1 MKKPNL
7 RLRYLRIVFFFA
19 TVTAKFIFW
28 EITLP
33 RLGLRAL
40 ANRTRTERY
49 RHIASQFR
57 ALAIRMGGVMIK
69 VGQFLSTRL
78 DVLPPEIT
86 EELAGLQ
93 DEVPPEKIEVL
104 KELSAKELRL
114 PLEEKFSSFDE
125 TPLAAASFGQVHRA
139 RLAPADAELVGFEKV
154 VIKIQRPY
162 TEDLV
167 AVDLS
172 ALRVVGSWLQRYR
185 PISDRA
191 NVPALVEE
199 LATGV
204 LEEVDYLAEG
214 RNAETFA
221 SNFKDDP
228 RVDVPRVVWEC
239 TTRRV
244 LVLED
249 VFAIKITDYDALTA
263 AGIDRGEV
271 ASRLIE
277 NYVKQIFE
285 DGFFHADPHPGN
297 LFITPLAKEQTD
309 DKTAWKLTFVDFGMV
324 GRMPKN
330 LKTGLREVLIAI
342 GLRDS
347 ARLVRAYQSLGV
359 LLPKANL
366 TQIENASRQVFDR
379 FGGMAMSELRNIKHD
394 EMVTFAMQFRELLFE
409 MPFQLPEN
417 LLYLGRTIGI
427 LSGLCTG
434 LQPDFNVW
442 TEITPFAA
450 KLAAEEGGSDWKT
463 WLDELGNIAKL
474 LVALPGRVDRV
485 MAQVERGDLK
495 VQAPLLNLQMS
506 SLERSINRLTGVIVF
521 LALLLSGISV
531 YPSDS
536 NLGSGLIGASMVVL
550 FYSLFLLPRSKS
562 W

>member
-104 KELSAKELRL
+104 KAIAAKELRL
-114 PLEEKFSSFDE
+114 SLEEKFASFDE

-139 RLAPADAELVGFEKV
+139 HLTLADAELVGFEKV

-162 TEDLV
+162 IEDLV

-330 LKTGLREVLIAI
+330 LKTGLREVLISI

-463 WLDELGNIAKL
+463 WLDEIGNIAKL

-536 NLGSGLIGASMVVL
+536 NLGSGLVGASMVVL

>member
-28 EITLP
+28 EITIP
-33 RLGLRAL
+33 RLGLRTL

-49 RHIASQFR
+49 RLIASQFR

-69 VGQFLSTRL
+69 MGQFLSTRL

-104 KELSAKELRL
+104 KAIAAKELRL
-114 PLEEKFSSFDE
+114 SLEEKFASFDE

-139 RLAPADAELVGFEKV
+139 HLTLADAELVGFEKV

-162 TEDLV
+162 IEDLV

-221 SNFKDDP
+221 SNFKEDP

-309 DKTAWKLTFVDFGMV
+309 GKTAWKLTFVDFGMV

-394 EMVTFAMQFRELLFE
+394 EMVTFTMQFRELLFE

-442 TEITPFAA
+442 TEITPVAA

-463 WLDELGNIAKL
+463 WLDELGSIAKL
-474 LVALPGRVDRV
+474 MVALPGRVDRV
-485 MAQVERGDLK
+485 MAQVERGDIK

-506 SLERSINRLTGVIVF
+506 SLERSVNRLTGVIVF
-521 LALLLSGISV
+521 LALLLTGV
-531 YPSDS
+531 TLFPSDS

>member
-104 KELSAKELRL
+104 KELAAKELNL
-114 PLEEKFSSFDE
+114 PLEENFSSFDE

-162 TEDLV
+162 IEDLV

-297 LFITPLAKEQTD
+297 LFITPLSKEQTD

-330 LKTGLREVLIAI
+330 LKTGLREVLISI

-536 NLGSGLIGASMVVL
+536 NLGSGLVGASMAVL

>member
-104 KELSAKELRL
+104 KELAAKELNL
-114 PLEEKFSSFDE
+114 PLEENFSSFDE

-162 TEDLV
+162 IEDLV

-330 LKTGLREVLIAI
+330 LKTGLREVLISI

-485 MAQVERGDLK
+485 MAQVERGDIK

-536 NLGSGLIGASMVVL
+536 NLGSGLVGASMAVL

>member
-104 KELSAKELRL
+104 KELAAKELNL
-114 PLEEKFSSFDE
+114 PLEENFSSFDE

-162 TEDLV
+162 IEDLV

-297 LFITPLAKEQTD
+297 LFITPLSKEQTD

-330 LKTGLREVLIAI
+330 LKTGLREVLISI

-506 SLERSINRLTGVIVF
+506 SLERSINRLSGVIVF

-536 NLGSGLIGASMVVL
+536 NLGSGLVGASMAVL

>member
-104 KELSAKELRL
+104 KELAAKELNL
-114 PLEEKFSSFDE
+114 PLEENFSSFDE

-162 TEDLV
+162 IEDLV

-330 LKTGLREVLIAI
+330 LKTGLREVLISI

-485 MAQVERGDLK
+485 MAQVERGDIK

-536 NLGSGLIGASMVVL
+536 NLGSGLVGASMVVL

>member
-104 KELSAKELRL
+104 KELAAKELNL
-114 PLEEKFSSFDE
+114 PLEENFSSFDE

-162 TEDLV
+162 IEDLV

-330 LKTGLREVLIAI
+330 LKTGLREVLISI

-536 NLGSGLIGASMVVL
+536 NLGSGLVGASMAVL

>member
-1 MKKPNL
+1 
-7 RLRYLRIVFFFA
+7 
-19 TVTAKFIFW
+19 
-28 EITLP
+28 
-33 RLGLRAL
+33 
-40 ANRTRTERY
+40 
-49 RHIASQFR
+49 
-57 ALAIRMGGVMIK
+57 
-69 VGQFLSTRL
+69 
-78 DVLPPEIT
+78 
-86 EELAGLQ
+86 
-93 DEVPPEKIEVL
+93 
-104 KELSAKELRL
+104 
-114 PLEEKFSSFDE
+114 
-125 TPLAAASFGQVHRA
+125 
-139 RLAPADAELVGFEKV
+139 
-154 VIKIQRPY
+154 
-162 TEDLV
+162 
-167 AVDLS
+167 
-172 ALRVVGSWLQRYR
+172 
-185 PISDRA
+185 
-191 NVPALVEE
+191 
-199 LATGV
+199 
-204 LEEVDYLAEG
+204 
-214 RNAETFA
+214 
-221 SNFKDDP
+221 
-228 RVDVPRVVWEC
+228 
-239 TTRRV
+239 
-244 LVLED
+244 LED

-309 DKTAWKLTFVDFGMV
+309 GKTAWKLTFVDFGMV

-394 EMVTFAMQFRELLFE
+394 EMVTFTMQFRELLFE

-463 WLDELGNIAKL
+463 WLDELGSIAKL
-474 LVALPGRVDRV
+474 MVALPGRVDRV
-485 MAQVERGDLK
+485 MAQVERGDIK

-506 SLERSINRLTGVIVF
+506 SLERSVNRLTGVIVF
-521 LALLLSGISV
+521 LALLLTGV
-531 YPSDS
+531 TLFPSDS